1 MFTALRRI
9 FRTGF
14 ITFWRNAF
22 VSLSS
27 IYVITI
33 TLFVV
38 GVTIFVDQILDQSF
52 KIVQEQVDINV
63 YFDKDAPEEEIEA
76 VERMVKAMQDVDKVI
91 YTPKEEIL
99 QKYRDENRNNETGL
113 QVLEELGDNP
123 FGGSLTILAHDI
135 SQYKSISAS
144 LEAYKNREA
153 TVSIIEKISYYDN
166 QEAISTL
173 EKIKSVIEGANFIVK
188 VFLGSM
194 TILITFGTI
203 RLVIYTA
210 KEEIAIMRLVGA
222 SNMFIRGPF
231 MVQGVMYGLISGI
244 LALLLLYPLLRKMGA
259 VTEDYFDGFNVLT
272 YFLENITQIS
282 LTLIG
287 IGVVLGLVSS
297 ILAVTRYLKV

>member
-14 ITFWRNAF
+14 VTFWRNAF

-38 GVTIFVDQILDQSF
+38 GVTIFVDQILDQSL
-52 KIVQEQVDINV
+52 KIIQEQVDINV
-63 YFDKDAPEEEIEA
+63 YFVKDAPEEEIVAIEK
-76 VERMVKAMQDVDKVI
+76 MVRAMTDVDEVI
-91 YTPKEEIL
+91 YTSKEEIL
-99 QKYRDENRNNETGL
+99 QRYRDENKNDEIGL
-113 QVLEELGDNP
+113 QALEELGDNP

-135 SQYKSISAS
+135 EQYENITAT
-144 LEAYKNREA
+144 LEAHKDRETMVPVIDKISFEDNREA
-153 TVSIIEKISYYDN
+153 ID
-166 QEAISTL
+166 TL
-173 EKIKSVIEGANFIVK
+173 NTIMRVVEGANFIVK
-188 VFLGSM
+188 IFLISM
-194 TILITFGTI
+194 TILITFGTV

-231 MVQGVMYGLISGI
+231 MVQGVMYGVISGV
-244 LALLLLYPLLRKMGA
+244 LALLLLYPLLRKMGPA
-259 VTEDYFDGFNVLT
+259 TEEYFNGFNVLT
-272 YFLENITQIS
+272 YFLENFSSIS

-287 IGVVLGLVSS
+287 AGVVLGLVSS
-297 ILAVTRYLKV
+297 ILAVTRYLRV

>member
-14 ITFWRNAF
+14 VTFWRNAF

-38 GVTIFVDQILDQSF
+38 GVTIFVDQILDQSLQ
-52 KIVQEQVDINV
+52 IIEEQVDINV
-63 YFDKDAPEEEIEA
+63 YFVKDAPDEEIEA
-76 VERMVKAMQDVDKVI
+76 IKKTLEAMPDVKEVV
-91 YTPKEEIL
+91 YTTKEEVL
-99 QKYRDENRNNETGL
+99 QSYRDNNKNDEIGL
-113 QVLEELGDNP
+113 QALEELGDNP

-135 SQYKSISAS
+135 DKYESISAF
-144 LEAYKNREA
+144 LNNRKDRE
-153 TVSIIEKISYYDN
+153 TSVPVIDKVSYDDN
-166 QEAISTL
+166 SEAITTL
-173 EKIKSVIEGANFIVK
+173 QTIKTVVESANFIVK
-188 VFLGSM
+188 VFLISM

-210 KEEIAIMRLVGA
+210 REEIAIMRLVGA

-231 MVQGVMYGLISGI
+231 MVQGIMYGVISGI
-244 LALLLLYPLLRKMGA
+244 LALLLLYPLLRKMGPA
-259 VTEDYFDGFNVLT
+259 TEEYFDGFNVLT
-272 YFLENITQIS
+272 YFLENFSQIS

-287 IGVVLGLVSS
+287 IGVVLGLLSS
-297 ILAVTRYLKV
+297 ILAVARYLKV